1 MLSRGQNS
9 RKSPRILKNFIYWQ
23 SPHVALRAMHA
34 LRYEAVEQ
42 FRYDPRRQLNATGLY
57 QAARICP

>member
-23 SPHVALRAMHA
+23 SPHVALRAMYA

-42 FRYDPRRQLNATGLY
+42 FRYDPRRQLNATALY
-57 QAARICP
+57 

>member
-23 SPHVALRAMHA
+23 SAHVALCAMYA

-42 FRYDPRRQLNATGLY
+42 FRYDPRRQLNATALY
-57 QAARICP
+57 